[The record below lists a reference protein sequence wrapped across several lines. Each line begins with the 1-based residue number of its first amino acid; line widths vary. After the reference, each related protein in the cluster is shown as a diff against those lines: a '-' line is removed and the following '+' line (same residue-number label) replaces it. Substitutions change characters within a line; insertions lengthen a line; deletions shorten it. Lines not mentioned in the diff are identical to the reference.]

1 MKIAYITAHTPFGKG
16 ETFVLE
22 EMLALADL
30 GVELLIVP
38 RNPPK
43 EVFHDS
49 ARQLLDR
56 TIWLPLFSGRI
67 FLACLKAAV
76 LKRRFWKVLAD
87 IFHYS
92 RTLWILIKNLAI
104 IPKAVFIAD
113 LFREAKV
120 QHIHAHWGSTTAT
133 MAWVASELT
142 GIPWSM
148 TLHRWD
154 IAENNMLKLK
164 VERSAF
170 VRCISEDGR
179 REVLRI
185 VGEQLQHKV
194 KVLHMGVRLPDSPP
208 EKSCLT
214 RQVFV
219 IACPAN
225 LVPKKGHRFLIEACA
240 LLRERGA
247 RNFECLII
255 GEGPLETELRRQVG
269 ELGLEEVVKF
279 MGRLPHSDLLRMYER
294 GEVDAVVL
302 PSIVTE
308 DGEKEGIPVALMEA
322 MAYGIPVIST
332 QTGGIPEL
340 LGGGAGVLV
349 PQGSSQALADAMTEL
364 IQNENI
370 RAKLTQFGRAKVE
383 AEFDL
388 ILNTKLLLQLMM
400 KIMGCGEKLIL

>member
-22 EMLALADL
+22 EMFALAEL
-30 GVELLIVP
+30 GLELLIVP

-56 TIWLPLFSGRI
+56 TVWLPLFSGRI
-67 FLACLKAAV
+67 LLAFLKAAV

-87 IFHYS
+87 IFRHS
-92 RTLWILIKNLAI
+92 RTPRILVKNLAV

-194 KVLHMGVRLPDSPP
+194 KVLHMGVRLPNTPP
-208 EKSCLT
+208 EKTCLT

-225 LVPKKGHRFLIEACA
+225 LVPVKGHRFLIEACA
-240 LLRERGA
+240 LLRERGV
-247 RNFECLII
+247 RNFKCLII
-255 GEGPLETELRRQVG
+255 GDGPLETELRRQVE

-279 MGRLPHSDLLRMYER
+279 MGRLPHEKLIQMYEQ
-294 GEVDAVVL
+294 GEVDVVVI

-308 DGEKEGIPVALMEA
+308 EGEKEGIPIALMEA

-332 QTGGIPEL
+332 ETGGVPEL
-340 LGGGAGVLV
+340 LSGAGIIV
-349 PQGSSQALADAMTEL
+349 PPKSPQALAEAIIEL
-364 IQNENI
+364 MKTKKFRRQLA
-370 RAKLTQFGRAKVE
+370 RLGRARVE
-383 AEFDL
+383 MSFSL
-388 ILNTKLLLQLMM
+388 KLNIQKLLQLMEAST
-400 KIMGCGEKLIL
+400 KNSL

>member
-1 MKIAYITAHTPFGKG
+1 MTIAYITAHTPFGKG

-22 EMLALADL
+22 EIFALAEL

-38 RNPPK
+38 RNSPK
-43 EVFHDS
+43 EVFHDLG
-49 ARQLLDR
+49 RQLLDR
-56 TIWLPLFSGRI
+56 TVWLPLFSGRI
-67 FLACLKAAV
+67 LLAFLKAAA
-76 LKRRFWKVLAD
+76 LKRRLWEILAD
-87 IFHYS
+87 ILHHS
-92 RTLWILIKNLAI
+92 RTPRILVKNLAVV
-104 IPKAVFIAD
+104 PKAVFIAN
-113 LFREAKV
+113 LLCQAKV

-133 MAWVASELT
+133 MAWIASELT

-185 VGEQLQHKV
+185 VGEQYQHKV
-194 KVLHMGVRLPDSPP
+194 KVLHMGVRLPDTLP

-225 LVPKKGHRFLIEACA
+225 LVPVKGHRFLIEACA
-240 LLRERGA
+240 LLRERGV
-247 RNFECLII
+247 RNFKCLII
-255 GEGPLETELRRQVG
+255 GDGPLEAELRRQVG
-269 ELGLEEVVKF
+269 ELRLEEEVEF
-279 MGRLPHSDLLRMYER
+279 LGWLPHEKLMQMYEQ
-294 GEVDAVVL
+294 GEVDVVVL

-308 DGEKEGIPVALMEA
+308 EGEKEGIPVALMEA

-332 QTGGIPEL
+332 ETGGVPEL
-340 LGGGAGVLV
+340 LSGAGIIV
-349 PQGSSQALADAMTEL
+349 PPKSPQALAEAIIELMKTEKFRRQL
-364 IQNENI
+364 A
-370 RAKLTQFGRAKVE
+370 RLGRARVE
-383 AEFDL
+383 MSFSL
-388 ILNTKLLLQLMM
+388 KLNIQKLLQLMEAST
-400 KIMGCGEKLIL
+400 KNSL